1 MGKVRIAAVKKVARD
16 LVTRYPD
23 KFNTDFEANK
33 KALNQLVEA
42 RTKRMRNRVIGYITR
57 LKITEETRASAPE
70 GGIPAEGDEEEA

>member
-16 LVTRYPD
+16 MVARYPE

-33 KALNQLVEA
+33 KALITLVEA

-70 GGIPAEGDEEEA
+70 GEVQMEAEQEA

>member
-1 MGKVRIAAVKKVARD
+1 MVAR
-16 LVTRYPD
+16 YPE

-33 KALNQLVEA
+33 KALITLVEA

-70 GGIPAEGDEEEA
+70 GEVQMEAEQEA

>member
-16 LVTRYPD
+16 MVARYPE

-33 KALNQLVEA
+33 KALITLVEA

-57 LKITEETRASAPE
+57 LKITEETRASAPAGE
-70 GGIPAEGDEEEA
+70 VQMEAEQEA

>member
-1 MGKVRIAAVKKVARD
+1 LGKVRIAAVKKVARD
-16 LVTRYPD
+16 LVGRYPE

-33 KALNQLVEA
+33 KALITLVDA

-70 GGIPAEGDEEEA
+70 GEMQLEAEQEA